1 MLSPDEIRA
10 KLLEKNM
17 HNLVCQPRSK
27 LVVEGY
33 PRSANTFSVDM
44 INVICDATGHK
55 RPPMGHHTHSVL
67 NLRLGALQNIPIVVL
82 IRDPAAAIL
91 SYKIF
96 SGRPVSFCLDRYV
109 TFYSRT
115 LQLNKPFILGEFE
128 ETIND
133 FNAVLT
139 RLNAVLDDPLPLSD
153 DLARDTARAQDQA
166 RARAAQRHGDKATER
181 VGVPTEE
188 RETLKQEQ
196 RAEVE
201 EALAKNPE
209 PMRLYNEVLARGR

>member
-1 MLSPDEIRA
+1 MPSPDEIRA
-10 KLLEKNM
+10 KLLENHM

-27 LVVEGY
+27 LVIEGY

-44 INVICDATGHK
+44 INVICDAAGRK

-67 NLRLGALQNIPIVVL
+67 NLRLGVLQNIPIVVL
-82 IRDPAAAIL
+82 IRNPAAAIL
-91 SYKIF
+91 SYRIF
-96 SGRPVSFCLDRYV
+96 SGRPVSHCLDRYV

-115 LQLNKPFILGEFE
+115 LQLNQPFILGEFE
-128 ETIND
+128 ETVQD

-139 RLNAVLDDPLPLSD
+139 RLNAVLDDPLPLSN
-153 DLARDTARAQDQA
+153 DLARDIARAQDQA
-166 RARAAQRHGDKATER
+166 RARAARRHGDMITER

-188 RETLKQEQ
+188 REALKQTH

-201 EALAKNPE
+201 AALADNPE
-209 PMRLYNEVLARGR
+209 PLRLYNEVLARGR

>member
-10 KLLEKNM
+10 KLLEKNAP
-17 HNLVCQPRSK
+17 NLVCQPKSK
-27 LVVEGY
+27 LVIEGY

-44 INVICDATGHK
+44 INVICEAAGRK
-55 RPPMGHHTHSVL
+55 VPSIGHHTHSAL
-67 NLRLGALQNIPIVVL
+67 NLRLGALQNIPLVVL

-91 SYKIF
+91 SFKIF
-96 SGRPVSFCLDRYV
+96 SGRPVTFCLNRYV
-109 TFYSRT
+109 RFYSRV
-115 LQLNKPFILGEFE
+115 LKLNKPFILGEFE
-128 ETIND
+128 ETVND

-153 DLARDTARAQDQA
+153 DLARDTLRAQNQE
-166 RARAAQRHGDKATER
+166 RVRAAKHHGDKATER
-181 VGVPTEE
+181 VGAPTEE
-188 RETLKQEQ
+188 REALKQGY